1 MSFEPAQVI
10 TRRANTDHLKYRVRV
25 DKGTARLYI
34 AIRRE
39 LSEKVNPKPKAWRL
53 DIDLAA
59 GRGRLTGLIQD
70 DGGPA
75 TRRGTDRNGSGATNL
90 MSWALA
96 DKSMVRFAGTE
107 GFAALP
113 NHSIT
118 SMGIEFDLP
127 VKADGKAEK

>member
-1 MSFEPAQVI
+1 MPFEPAAVI
-10 TRRANTDHLKYRVRV
+10 ARRSNTDHLKYRVRV

-34 AIRRE
+34 AVRKE
-39 LSEKVNPKPKAWRL
+39 LSDLVNPRPKAWRL

-75 TRRGTDRNGSGATNL
+75 TRRGTGRNGSDATCL

-96 DKSMVRFAGTE
+96 DKVMARFGKPS
-107 GFAALP
+107 GFAALE
-113 NHSIT
+113 NHTIT

-127 VKADGKAEK
+127 AKADGKAGK

>member
-1 MSFEPAQVI
+1 MPFEPASVI

-34 AIRRE
+34 AIRKE
-39 LSEKVNPKPKAWRL
+39 LSELVNPKPKAWRL

-75 TRRGTDRNGSGATNL
+75 TRRGNDRNGGKATNL

-96 DKSMVRFAGTE
+96 EKVMARFGAMQ
-107 GFAALP
+107 GFAALS
-113 NHSIT
+113 NHAIT
-118 SMGIEFDLP
+118 SLGIEFDLP
-127 VKADGKAEK
+127 VKADGKAAK